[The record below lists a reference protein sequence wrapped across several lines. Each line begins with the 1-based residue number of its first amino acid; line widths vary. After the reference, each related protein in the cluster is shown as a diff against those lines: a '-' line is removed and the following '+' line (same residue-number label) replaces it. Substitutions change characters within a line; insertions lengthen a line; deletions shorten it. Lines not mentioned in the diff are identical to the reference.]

1 MAVSWRLGNAYPAY
15 YAARGEDGT
24 LHLSVPLL
32 APGSEYEVV
41 VVVQPKEMKTVPA
54 ASEDLGWPPG
64 YFENTFGSITD
75 DTFVR
80 PPQGE
85 MPKPVDFD

>member
-1 MAVSWRLGNAYPAY
+1 METWQCVPCVLRSA
-15 YAARGEDGT
+15 GEDGT